1 MNSRDFYRI
10 LHGWDVENY
19 LTEGLKYCAIFIKNT
34 ESLSDDLL
42 VQYSNGIKRRVAGM
56 FLFTNLDDAVEW
68 MQKRKQAEI
77 DVIDNQIYQ
86 LNAEKEKIY
95 QSYANISIEES
106 AV

>member
-1 MNSRDFYRI
+1 
-10 LHGWDVENY
+10 
-19 LTEGLKYCAIFIKNT
+19 
-34 ESLSDDLL
+34 
-42 VQYSNGIKRRVAGM
+42 M

-95 QSYANISIEES
+95 QTYANISIENN
-106 AV
+106 V